1 MEKKK
6 IQQAYIYICI
16 YAHTH
21 THTYIYDSI
30 YIQLYKARNWKL
42 ALPSRKFSFLDML
55 CIQLK
60 DLSMKIQLQVLLRE
74 SAAAPKEMPRSTVT
88 CQRGLSPG
96 PPALK
101 HVCLLFPGKRL
112 IPHCVCTCPSL
123 CAGLSLTLCVDPP
136 PVTKHHGGARHTWDV
151 IFLCQ
156 SSHCMS
162 SEALVGIQFGKGEA
176 VFSSLSCKSHFIFI
190 TFM

>member
-1 MEKKK
+1 MIDLIYGKKK

-55 CIQLK
+55 CVELK

-151 IFLCQ
+151 IFLSVLPLHEFRGTCWHSVWERG
-156 SSHCMS
+156 SS
-162 SEALVGIQFGKGEA
+162 V
-176 VFSSLSCKSHFIFI
+176 FI